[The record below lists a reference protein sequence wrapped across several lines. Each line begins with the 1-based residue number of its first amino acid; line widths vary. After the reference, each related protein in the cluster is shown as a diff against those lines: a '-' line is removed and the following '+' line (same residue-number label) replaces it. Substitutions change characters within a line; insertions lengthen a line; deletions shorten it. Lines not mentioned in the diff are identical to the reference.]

1 VNDPS
6 SSANSSSPNGSA
18 LAKVASQLNLPTL
31 GLILAMGGGNLF
43 QGITSS
49 EANKHEIDRAIRE
62 VHDLHEKLDETDA
75 RQLKALANQ
84 QEILEALRARQRTQ

>member
-1 VNDPS
+1 MNEEK
-6 SSANSSSPNGSA
+6 NNGSSI
-18 LAKVASQLNLPTL
+18 AKLLNQINLPTL

-49 EANKHEIDRAIRE
+49 QANKHEIDRAIAE
-62 VHDLHEKLDETDA
+62 VHQLYEKLDDTDR

-84 QEILEALRARQRTQ
+84 QEILEALRASQKTP

>member
-1 VNDPS
+1 VNEEK
-6 SSANSSSPNGSA
+6 NNGNSA
-18 LAKVASQLNLPTL
+18 LAKLLNSVNLPTL

-49 EANKHEIDRAIRE
+49 QENRHEIDRAIRE
-62 VHDLHEKLDETDA
+62 VHLLYEKLDDTDA

-84 QEILEALRARQRTQ
+84 QEILQALRAKQNTQ